1 MKLLM
6 DSSTDYLFLALY
18 DETKK
23 EVHDTLIRNGKH
35 DHSETLIDNL
45 HLLLEKNHITCDD
58 VDAILVG
65 RGPGSYTGVR
75 ISGTIA
81 KVLAL
86 IKEKQLYSFSTLDL
100 LLSSKINE
108 EGTYLA
114 RITAKKNHSYYKVA
128 KVTNQTIEYLTS
140 DLFGLDE
147 EVLAPYQN
155 IKERGNFIEVND
167 DLFINAKLLAKT
179 IVENHLYQEED
190 IYTYVPNYLRSEI
203 NG

>member
-23 EVHDTLIRNGKH
+23 EVYDTLIRNGKH

-45 HLLLEKNHITCDD
+45 QLLLEKNHITCDD
-58 VDAILVG
+58 LDAILVG

-86 IKEKQLYSFSTLDL
+86 IKGKKLYSFSTLDL
-100 LLSSKINE
+100 LLASKIKKD
-108 EGTYLA
+108 GTYLA
-114 RITAKKNHSYYKVA
+114 RIVAKKNHSYYKVA
-128 KVTNQTIEYLTS
+128 KMTNQTIEYLTS

-147 EVLAPYQN
+147 EVFTPYQDV
-155 IKERGNFIEVND
+155 KETGNFIEVND
-167 DLFINAKLLAKT
+167 DLFKEANLLAKT
-179 IVENHLYQEED
+179 IVEKHLYQQED
-190 IYTYVPNYLRSEI
+190 VYNYVPNYLRSEI

>member
-45 HLLLEKNHITCDD
+45 QLLLEKNHITCDD
-58 VDAILVG
+58 LDAILVG

-86 IKEKQLYSFSTLDL
+86 IKGKKLYSFSTLDL
-100 LLSSKINE
+100 LLSSKINK

-114 RITAKKNHSYYKVA
+114 RIIAKKNHSYYRVA
-128 KVTNQTIEYLTS
+128 KMTNQTIEYLTS

-147 EVLAPYQN
+147 EVLAPYQE
-155 IKERGNFIEVND
+155 IKETGNFIEVND
-167 DLFINAKLLAKT
+167 DLFSDAALLAKT
-179 IVENHLYQEED
+179 IIEKHLYQQED
-190 IYTYVPNYLRSEI
+190 VYTYVPNYLRSEI

>member
-23 EVHDTLIRNGKH
+23 EVYDTLIRNGKH

-45 HLLLEKNHITCDD
+45 QLLLEKNHITCDD
-58 VDAILVG
+58 LNAILVG

-86 IKEKQLYSFSTLDL
+86 IKGKKLYSFSTLDL
-100 LLSSKINE
+100 LLSSKINK

-114 RITAKKNHSYYKVA
+114 RIIAKKNHSYYKVA
-128 KVTNQTIEYLTS
+128 KIANQAIEYLTS

-147 EVLAPYQN
+147 EVLAPYQE
-155 IKERGNFIEVND
+155 IKETGNFIEVND
-167 DLFINAKLLAKT
+167 DLFKEANLLAKT
-179 IVENHLYQEED
+179 IVEKHLYQQED
-190 IYTYVPNYLRSEI
+190 VYNYVPNYLRSEI